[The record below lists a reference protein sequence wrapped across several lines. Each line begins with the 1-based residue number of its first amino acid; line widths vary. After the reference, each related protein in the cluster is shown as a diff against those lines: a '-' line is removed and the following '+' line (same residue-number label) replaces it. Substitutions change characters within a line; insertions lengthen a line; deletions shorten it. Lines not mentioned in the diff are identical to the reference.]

1 MKQKKYGLFLA
12 AAALAALV
20 CLGSW
25 LFISHVSAQLWQ
37 NSVNTITESTQQG
50 ANALRLQ
57 LRGDYEILRRIG
69 VRIGVVSTD
78 QAGQTE
84 DTLRLY
90 GAVEPSMSVYL
101 ASGAELSGMAEHDQ
115 RVAEALS
122 AAPGEEGLL
131 APHIS
136 SVTGRNVF
144 NSYIKASFADGTD
157 CYVVKEY
164 GVDETADQF
173 TLSFYNNTGFSY
185 LVDRE
190 GEVLI
195 RSSHVNSNKTLQN
208 LFDMLPLAEN
218 DPAVVEQFRQSLRN
232 SRTGWARFQ
241 YSGEPTVFCYT
252 PLLEGS
258 DWYLVSIVPESVI
271 TAQTRQILFQA
282 LILLGTVLLGIAL
295 ILAFYLCSVR
305 KNRRKLENQAAFIT
319 HLYNSVP
326 EGIALISVEEPYRIV
341 RLNREGHR
349 LLGSPDSDP
358 AGVPQIPAGISLEP
372 AEKESAWA
380 QFRAAAADGGKHSI
394 ANRVVRADGSCFWIS
409 GIVERISD
417 MDGAPILIATFQDI
431 TLEKLAEEE
440 REREKLMER
449 RSLISAIS
457 SAYPMIMSLNLTR
470 DELNILYSS
479 PAMRLDLLDVHT
491 CTDAFRSYEAALHP
505 DALPEY
511 RERFS
516 PQRILQRLG
525 SELGEIFLEARARL
539 SDGAYHWVSVQILSV
554 ENPFSE
560 DCTAILLARCVDEQ
574 KHDEAQSRQA
584 LQTALDAAN
593 AASQAKGQFL
603 SNMSHD
609 IRTPLNAIL
618 GMTAIAE
625 NHLTEPKRLADCLR
639 KIELS
644 GTHLLSLVNDVLD
657 MSKIESGKLSLSEE
671 PLRLSA
677 LFADVVEL
685 VAPQARDGG
694 LTLETAPVL
703 LKDERVMGDPLRI
716 RQVLLNV
723 ISNAVKYTP
732 QGGAVRL
739 ELTQAESLREG
750 YGSYRFRCADTGIG
764 MEPEFLDKLFLPFE
778 RSQSSTA
785 SKITGTG
792 LGMAI
797 TKNILDMM
805 GGTIRV
811 ESAPGV
817 GSTFTV
823 TVPLRLQPPAAAQ
836 ESAAPAAAAAP
847 RPDETPDLHGK
858 RLLLVED
865 NALNLEIARELIG
878 LTGIEIDEARD
889 GAEAVRTVADAPP
902 GHYDLVLMDVQ
913 MPVMDGYEAT
923 RQIRRLDRP
932 GVLTLPIIAM
942 TANAFS
948 EDIEAA
954 RRSGMNGHISKP
966 IDLGVVH
973 RVLRQ
978 WLLGET

>member
-1 MKQKKYGLFLA
+1 MKRNKYGLVLA
-12 AAALAALV
+12 AAALAVLV

-25 LFISHVSAQLWQ
+25 RFISDVSAQLWQ
-37 NSVNTITESTQQG
+37 NSVSTITESTQQG
-50 ANALRLQ
+50 ANALRMQ
-57 LRGDYEILRRIG
+57 LRGDFEILRRIG
-69 VRIGVVSTD
+69 GRIGTVSTA
-78 QAGQTE
+78 QVEQME
-84 DTLRLY
+84 DMLRLY
-90 GAVEPSMSVYL
+90 GTIEPSMSVYL
-101 ASGAELSGMAEHDQ
+101 ASGGELSGMAEHDQ
-115 RVAEALS
+115 RVAEALHAS
-122 AAPGEEGLL
+122 PGGEGLL

-136 SVTGRNVF
+136 SVTGKNVF
-144 NSYIKASFADGTD
+144 NSYVKASFADGVD

-185 LVDRE
+185 LVDAA
-190 GEVLI
+190 GEILV

-218 DPAVVEQFRQSLRN
+218 DPAVLEQFRQSLRD

-252 PLLEGS
+252 PLMAES

-271 TAQTRQILFQA
+271 TAQTRHILLQA
-282 LILLGTVLLGIAL
+282 LLLLGTVLLGIGM
-295 ILAFYLCSVR
+295 ILTVYLRSVR

-326 EGIALISVEEPYRIV
+326 EGIALITVEEPYRIV
-341 RLNREGHR
+341 QLNREGLR
-349 LLGSPDSDP
+349 LLGSPGADETG
-358 AGVPQIPAGISLEP
+358 APQIPAGISLDP
-372 AEKESAWA
+372 AEREDAWA

-394 ANRVVRADGSCFWIS
+394 VNRVLRADGSCFWVS
-409 GIVERISD
+409 GIVERITD
-417 MDGAPILIATFQDI
+417 MDGAPILIATFQDV

-457 SAYPMIMSLNLTR
+457 SAYPMIMSLNLTQ

-479 PAMRLDLLDVHT
+479 PATRMDRLDVHT
-491 CTDAFRSYEAALHP
+491 CTDAFRSYEAVLHP

-511 RERFS
+511 QERFS
-516 PQRILQRLG
+516 PQRMLQRLRT
-525 SELGEIFLEARARL
+525 EPGEIFLEARARL

-732 QGGAVRL
+732 QGGTVRL

-836 ESAAPAAAAAP
+836 ESAAPAAAAAT

-865 NALNLEIARELIG
+865 NALNLEIAVTLLELQG
-878 LTGIEIDEARD
+878 LAVDT
-889 GAEAVRTVADAPP
+889 AENGEQALRAFADSERGRYLAI
-902 GHYDLVLMDVQ
+902 LMDIR
-913 MPVMDGYEAT
+913 MPVMDGLAAT
-923 RQIRRLDRP
+923 RAIRELPRP
-932 GVLTLPIIAM
+932 DARTVPIIAM
-942 TANAFS
+942 TANAFE
-948 EDIEAA
+948 EDRRQAGEA
-954 RRSGMNGHISKP
+954 GMNGYLTKP
-966 IDLGVVH
+966 VDM
-973 RVLRQ
+973 Q
-978 WLLGET
+978 ALLQELQRYL